1 MKRALIVNAT
11 AGSGKTTTI
20 VDGLG
25 RVSGIKQLKYKPSDE
40 QLAIWEWLKN
50 ELCSEDE
57 VIVCAFSHAIATE
70 LKERLTFG
78 TATTIHSLGCRIMRE
93 NGIRIGRPDT
103 WKTANL
109 YQQFCQVKNVKE
121 LSKAQRAILDDVREL
136 VKYCKDAV
144 LTEDDITESSL
155 AGLAIDNEYTFSSS
169 ASACEL
175 PVKYVLEEGSRLP
188 VREERKTSAFGKAKP
203 VKGMEIDFDD
213 MIYLPARYGW
223 KIKADCII
231 TDECQDLSPGKLKLI
246 ANQDCTSFV
255 FVGDP
260 CQPTGTNVAVVRG
273 KGGRGVKARF
283 SHTRIENISKG
294 DDVVS
299 YTASDCA
306 FVQNGRKVLGVT
318 KKKYKGMLVCVD
330 TTNGLHSEYTPSHH
344 CFANFVKLRSKYAV
358 YVMKRGNNYRVGKAK
373 MSYGESGSGPFARAK
388 SEGADALW
396 ILDVFDTD
404 KEALIAEGAVA
415 GKFGLPELGF
425 KDPNNNGKNQ
435 EDIDAAWQFIGN
447 NASRAIE
454 CLIFF
459 GRMFQYP
466 LWTDHNNYSSMK
478 RPMVVRACNLLNG
491 AAVLPYTGEC
501 HVSTKEWVTISVTRR
516 KYSGY
521 VYSLS
526 VDKEKLYVADGIVTH
541 NCQAIFA
548 FAGAQ
553 TDSFSKIAEA
563 MDEVEVLPLSYTY
576 RCGKA
581 IVAEAQKIVGDAI
594 NAGSTNPDGEI
605 VYLDEADMDLQQGD
619 MLVSRVNAPLMSLA
633 WKLVKAGK
641 PCQVVGRSIGAG
653 LVKLINKLTDKQEV
667 DSVTLCQLLED
678 WRDQQI
684 KLLQTKKY
692 DTESRQ
698 IAIGDQADCITTVAT
713 NCKTSGEVVSFI
725 QQIFNDSDVKSIR
738 LSSIHRAKGL
748 EADNVYF
755 FNPKNVPHVLAKTAE
770 AKKQEWNLK
779 FVAITRAIHKLVYVR
794 IPEKEVEV

>member
-25 RVSGIKQLKYKPSDE
+25 RVFGVKQLKYKPSDE
-40 QLAIWEWLKN
+40 QLAIWKWLKN

-57 VIVCAFSHAIATE
+57 VIVCAFSNAIATE

-144 LTEDDITESSL
+144 LTEDDVTESSL

-188 VREERKTSAFGKAKP
+188 VREARKASAFGKAKP

-223 KIKADCII
+223 KIKADCIVV
-231 TDECQDLSPGKLKLI
+231 DEAQDLSAGKLQLI
-246 ANQDCTSFV
+246 ANQDCNTFV

-260 CQPTGTNVAVVRG
+260 N
-273 KGGRGVKARF
+273 
-283 SHTRIENISKG
+283 
-294 DDVVS
+294 
-299 YTASDCA
+299 
-306 FVQNGRKVLGVT
+306 
-318 KKKYKGMLVCVD
+318 
-330 TTNGLHSEYTPSHH
+330 
-344 CFANFVKLRSKYAV
+344 
-358 YVMKRGNNYRVGKAK
+358 
-373 MSYGESGSGPFARAK
+373 
-388 SEGADALW
+388 
-396 ILDVFDTD
+396 
-404 KEALIAEGAVA
+404 
-415 GKFGLPELGF
+415 
-425 KDPNNNGKNQ
+425 
-435 EDIDAAWQFIGN
+435 
-447 NASRAIE
+447 
-454 CLIFF
+454 
-459 GRMFQYP
+459 
-466 LWTDHNNYSSMK
+466 
-478 RPMVVRACNLLNG
+478 
-491 AAVLPYTGEC
+491 
-501 HVSTKEWVTISVTRR
+501 
-516 KYSGY
+516 
-521 VYSLS
+521 
-526 VDKEKLYVADGIVTH
+526 
-541 NCQAIFA
+541 QAIFA

-553 TDSFSKIAEA
+553 SDSFSKISEA

-581 IVAEAQKIVGDAI
+581 IVVEAQKIVGDAI
-594 NAGSTNPDGEI
+594 NAGSTNPEGEI

-641 PCQVVGRSIGAG
+641 PCQVVGRSIGTG

-678 WRDQQI
+678 WRDHQI

-713 NCKTSGEVVSFI
+713 NCKTSTEVVSFI